1 MAASPTVVFARS
13 MHTLA
18 VSRGTVCHGGARTQR
33 VASMAGDAP
42 VVPLRYPPSG
52 QLWQCG
58 VCRARV
64 GRYGRHGRSGRS
76 HVGGWTTEA
85 AAVGC
90 ENSLFVM
97 SGEEDGE

>member
-1 MAASPTVVFARS
+1 VASPTVVFARS

-18 VSRGTVCHGGARTQR
+18 VSRGTLCHGGARAQR
-33 VASMAGDAP
+33 VASMAEHAP
-42 VVPLRYPPSG
+42 VVPLCYPPSR

-64 GRYGRHGRSGRS
+64 GRYWRHGGSGRS

-85 AAVGC
+85 AAVRYG
-90 ENSLFVM
+90 NSLLVM
-97 SGEEDGE
+97 SGEDGEG